1 MQRYRNELD
10 DRDGPMLK
18 KYLLLGVPLLVLAAC
33 AVGEARDP
41 AKTVE
46 KYLQAKISGDAKT
59 LRPLLCS
66 QMEAN
71 LEREAMAFSSVTG
84 VRLEG
89 MTCERQ
95 GTGDTVRC
103 RGKIVALYGA
113 QQTEFPLTTYRVVQE
128 DGEWKWCGEAP

>member
-1 MQRYRNELD
+1 
-10 DRDGPMLK
+10 MLK
-18 KYLLLGVPLLVLAAC
+18 KYLLLGVSLLVLAAC

-46 KYLQAKISGDAKT
+46 KYLQAKINGDAKT

-84 VRLEG
+84 VRLDG
-89 MTCERQ
+89 MACERQ
-95 GTGDTVRC
+95 GAGDTVRC

-113 QQTEFPLTTYRVVQE
+113 QQTEFPLTSYRVVQE